1 MMKAMQL
8 HEKNEKLER
17 ILEQYDSLLV
27 AFSGGVD
34 STFLLY
40 MAHAVL
46 GEKVVAVTAQSPLHP
61 ERERQFTETFTARMH
76 IRHKLIQSREM
87 HRADFIANPKDRCYI
102 CKKTIIGDLL
112 KIGKELGISHI
123 AHGANMDDLSDY
135 RPGMKAAEELR
146 VAAPLLEAELT
157 KEDIR
162 LLSKKMHLETW
173 DKPSMACLAT
183 RIPYGTTITEK
194 ALSMIDRAEDFILG
208 LGFYTCRVR
217 HHGVVA
223 RIELNPEDISNG
235 LTEKTRA
242 AITRKLKEIGFQ
254 HVALDLEGYVT
265 GSMNRSL

>member
-1 MMKAMQL
+1 MVKSMQL
-8 HEKNEKLER
+8 HEKKEKLEK
-17 ILEQYDSLLV
+17 ILDQYDALLV

-40 MAHAVL
+40 MAHAVM
-46 GEKVVAVTAQSPLHP
+46 GENVVAVTAQSPLHP
-61 ERERQFTETFTARMH
+61 ERERQFTENFTARMH
-76 IRHKLIQSREM
+76 IRYKVIPSGEM
-87 HRADFIANPKDRCYI
+87 QLADFIANPKDRCYI
-102 CKKTIIGDLL
+102 CKKTILGDLL
-112 KIGKELGISHI
+112 KIGKELGISHV
-123 AHGANMDDLSDY
+123 AHGANMDDLDDY

-183 RIPYGTTITEK
+183 RIPYGTPISEK
-194 ALSMIDRAEDFILG
+194 ALSMIDRAEEVILG

-223 RIELNPEDISNG
+223 RIELRPEDITDL
-235 LTEKTRA
+235 LTEKTRT
-242 AITRKLKEIGFQ
+242 IIIRKLKEIGFQ

-265 GSMNRSL
+265 GSMNRNI